1 MDTVE
6 IHRMEPPLPLD
17 PGGKWR
23 WSEIFDTVKI
33 DDLMGTIDN
42 PIPSDTNTNTFDIPD
57 MVTYGWQ

>member
-1 MDTVE
+1 MDTV
-6 IHRMEPPLPLD
+6 PLD
-17 PGGKWR
+17 PGGKWK

-57 MVTYGWQ
+57 MDTYGWQ